1 MQHFIVE
8 RSFSPP
14 MTDQE
19 LAEVSARMAPCLELH
34 DVKWIRTHLSQ
45 DRQRMVCEYQARD
58 AESVRK
64 VQHEAGA
71 KFDRVWAG
79 QLIEP

>member
-8 RSFSPP
+8 RTFSPP

-19 LAEVSARMAPCLELH
+19 LKEVGERMAPCLELH
-34 DVKWIRTHLSQ
+34 DVKWIRTHFSE
-45 DRQRMVCEYQARD
+45 DRQRMVCEYEARD
-58 AESVRK
+58 AHSVRQ

-71 KFDRVWAG
+71 RFDKVWAA